1 MILNINLNKQKIGKA
16 EIVARGGKQSFL
28 RTQYHLPISKPQ
40 WITLSNQIGYNDIF
54 LYNHGRKISNPT
66 FIRNTSSLIYSIIP
80 SRNLQME
87 VGASL
92 DYHRYY
98 RTLVNKDATLMKRK
112 NLFLNYH
119 TKLKYETLDKRY
131 FPTKGLKTNISYT
144 IYTDLHTN
152 TAYSSLA
159 TQITKIF
166 PIALNT
172 FIIPTIYGRFI
183 FNDNIPFMYS
193 NVIGGE
199 GYNLRYEQ
207 QIPFS
212 GLIHTESTLKLLG
225 NAQIQ
230 LRHKFHERQYFT
242 VSGNYATHQNQFF
255 KFFAG
260 KKIYGTS
267 IGYGYDSPVGPLE
280 GFICYSNRTHKL
292 EFYLN
297 IGFEF

>member
-1 MILNINLNKQKIGKA
+1 
-16 EIVARGGKQSFL
+16 
-28 RTQYHLPISKPQ
+28 
-40 WITLSNQIGYNDIF
+40 
-54 LYNHGRKISNPT
+54 
-66 FIRNTSSLIYSIIP
+66 
-80 SRNLQME
+80 ME

-98 RTLVNKDATLMKRK
+98 RTLVSEDATLMKRK

-131 FPTKGLKTNISYT
+131 FPTKGLKTNIFYT
-144 IYTDLHTN
+144 IYTNLHTN

-166 PIALNT
+166 PITLNT

-183 FNDNIPFMYS
+183 FNDDIPFIYS

-199 GYNLRYEQ
+199 GYNLHYEQ

-212 GLIHTESTLKLLG
+212 GLIHTEFTLKLLG

-230 LRHKFHERQYFT
+230 VRHKFHEKQYLT
-242 VSGNYATHQNQFF
+242 LSGNYAIHQNQFSNF
-255 KFFAG
+255 LQG

-267 IGYGYDSPVGPLE
+267 IGYGYDSPLGPIE
-280 GFICYSNRTHKL
+280 GFICYSNRTNKL
-292 EFYLN
+292 GFYLN
-297 IGFEF
+297 IGFGF